1 MLSVLLATVS
11 ARCVSVREGSDLGLE
26 HEDAGCSRGDYRAGG
41 SHPSRRGG
49 GLARCTGGGVA
60 SSAAAALRGAVR
72 FRRGTFYGRKCR
84 CRGTARARGGRLLA
98 RRGHVV
104 RRVAC
109 PDKVL
114 TLTLTFTLIP
124 SLNLNL
130 IRCAA
135 LRTEASTGRQ

>member
-1 MLSVLLATVS
+1 MVMGLDMIMLMVLMLILQYWWA
-11 ARCVSVREGSDLGLE
+11 
-26 HEDAGCSRGDYRAGG
+26 
-41 SHPSRRGG
+41 P
-49 GLARCTGGGVA
+49 GLARYTGGGGA
-60 SSAAAALRGAVR
+60 SSAAAALRGAVQ
-72 FRRGTFYGRKCR
+72 FRRGTLYGRKRR
-84 CRGTARARGGRLLA
+84 CRGAARARGVRLLA

-109 PDKVL
+109 KVFTL
-114 TLTLTFTLIP
+114 TLTLTLIP